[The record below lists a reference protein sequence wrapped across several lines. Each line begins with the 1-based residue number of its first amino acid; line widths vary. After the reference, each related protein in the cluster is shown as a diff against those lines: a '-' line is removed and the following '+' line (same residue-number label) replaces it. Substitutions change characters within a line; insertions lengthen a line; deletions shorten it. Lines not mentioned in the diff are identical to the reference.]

1 MLSRFRHP
9 AFSRRYL
16 PVWIGWIVLVLLFT
30 AGIFFFP
37 SSGTNMRLLIS
48 FVYVF
53 ALLLLPPIIICWYAR
68 RKAKQERR
76 LMGTAS
82 PSEFRGEWL
91 KWQKSNT
98 YVTSVDEGSCA
109 ICLSDFLPGQ
119 QVRGLPCK
127 HMFHVRCF
135 DGCFVS
141 TLPPPGRC
149 HKCPL
154 CRRDLGPLLVSPE
167 ESDAISVV

>member
-53 ALLLLPPIIICWYAR
+53 ALLLLPPPSSFA
-68 RKAKQERR
+68 
-76 LMGTAS
+76 GTHV
-82 PSEFRGEWL
+82 FRGEWL

-154 CRRDLGPLLVSPE
+154 CRRDLGPLLVGPE
-167 ESDAISVV
+167 ESDEISVV